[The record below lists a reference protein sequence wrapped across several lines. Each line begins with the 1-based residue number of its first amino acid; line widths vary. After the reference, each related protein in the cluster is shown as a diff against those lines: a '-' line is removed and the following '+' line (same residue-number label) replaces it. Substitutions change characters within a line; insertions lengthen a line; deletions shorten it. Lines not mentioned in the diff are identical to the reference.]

1 MDVIN
6 LFFSIKKLALPCIV
20 SFLAGFL
27 FIFIISYFNITI
39 SKDLA
44 SNLTLLVMGF
54 TFVTVRVI
62 QAIKYLSD
70 DVDD

>member
-27 FIFIISYFNITI
+27 FIFVINYFNIPI

-54 TFVTVRVI
+54 TFVAVRVI